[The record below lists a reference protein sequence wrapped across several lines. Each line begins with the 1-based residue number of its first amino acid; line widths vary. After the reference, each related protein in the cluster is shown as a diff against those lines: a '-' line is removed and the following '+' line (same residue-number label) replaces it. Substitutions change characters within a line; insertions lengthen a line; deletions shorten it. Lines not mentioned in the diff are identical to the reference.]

1 MTGYGMTEAGV
12 THVNK
17 TSNFRGRSVG
27 KHMDLVEVKV
37 RSFLFYL

>member
-17 TSNFRGRSVG
+17 TSHFRGKSVG
-27 KHMDLVEVKV
+27 KHMDLVKIKVKG
-37 RSFLFYL
+37 F